1 MKDSNRIKIVISDS
15 QFLIAEGL
23 KSVLKT
29 EDRFFVQ
36 ETVATKTDLFR
47 VLKIRQTDLLIAD
60 FSVTTSF
67 GAADLFNLKQE
78 HPALPVLVL
87 TNSLSKAELNK
98 LLEAGIRNIV
108 YKIVGQEELL
118 TAIDFT
124 LKGKKYYCEQILD
137 LLLEPLS
144 ENKSQSDK
152 IHVLTGSEIE
162 IVKLIASGLT
172 AKEIAIRKNLSIH
185 TVNTHRKNIFRKTEV
200 SNVSELIMVAIKA
213 GWIDNIEYYI

>member
-1 MKDSNRIKIVISDS
+1 MKDSNRIRTVISDS

-23 KSVLKT
+23 KSMLKT
-29 EDRFFVQ
+29 DDKFFVQ
-36 ETVATKTDLFR
+36 ETVATKMDLFR
-47 VLKIRQTDLLIAD
+47 VLNNKQTDLLIAD
-60 FSVTTSF
+60 FSVTDNF
-67 GAADLFNLKQE
+67 GTADLLNLKQE
-78 HPALPVLVL
+78 HPALQVLIL

-137 LLLEPLS
+137 LLLEPSS
-144 ENKSQSDK
+144 ENKSHLEKSP
-152 IHVLTGSEIE
+152 VLTGSEIE

-172 AKEIAIRKNLSIH
+172 AKEIAARKHLSIH
-185 TVNTHRKNIFRKTEV
+185 TVNTHRKNIFRKTNV
-200 SNVSELIMVAIKA
+200 SNASELIIVAIKA